1 MTETKEN
8 LIEYYG
14 VLNPEEI
21 INDDMS
27 YEELFYK
34 THGITYDQYLKK
46 EEELNNKIDKL
57 NYEEIPQRKL
67 VLKKNNIKFVK
78 GTFLQN
84 LNTFQTIVKSK
95 KGKRLILL
103 IYDNI
108 IYY

>member
-8 LIEYYG
+8 LVEYYG

-34 THGITYDQYLKK
+34 THGITYDQYLKN

-67 VLKKNNIKFVK
+67 VLKKNYIKFAK

-84 LNTFQTIVKSK
+84 LNTLQTIVKSK
-95 KGKRLILL
+95 KGKRIILT
-103 IYDNI
+103 NF
-108 IYY
+108 

>member
-34 THGITYDQYLKK
+34 THGITYDPYL
-46 EEELNNKIDKL
+46 
-57 NYEEIPQRKL
+57 RK
-67 VLKKNNIKFVK
+67 N
-78 GTFLQN
+78 
-84 LNTFQTIVKSK
+84 
-95 KGKRLILL
+95 
-103 IYDNI
+103 
-108 IYY
+108 